1 MDIDSLQKI
10 VRYIVDIVLVACLA
24 ITTSFFLARQVRNN
38 GYSMTPTINDK
49 SLVLVNQFYG
59 KILPLKKNDIIVFY
73 QNGVVNIKRVYGV
86 PNDRVSIRNGNFYI
100 NDIRQN
106 DEFVKNSLST
116 NMEQEVHLDIDEY
129 YVLGD
134 NLDSSKDSRYQDV
147 GNIKRSDIIGKVWRI
162 MN

>member
-59 KILPLKKNDIIVFY
+59 KILPLKKNDII
-73 QNGVVNIKRVYGV
+73 
-86 PNDRVSIRNGNFYI
+86 
-100 NDIRQN
+100 
-106 DEFVKNSLST
+106 
-116 NMEQEVHLDIDEY
+116 
-129 YVLGD
+129 
-134 NLDSSKDSRYQDV
+134 
-147 GNIKRSDIIGKVWRI
+147 GKVWRI

>member
-10 VRYIVDIVLVACLA
+10 VRYIVDIVLVVCLS

-73 QNGVVNIKRVYGV
+73 QNGVINIKRVYGV

-106 DEFVKNSLST
+106 DEFIKNSLST
-116 NMEQEVHLDIDEY
+116 NMEQDVHLDIDEY

-147 GNIKRSDIIGKVWRI
+147 GNIKTSDIIGKVWRI

>member
-24 ITTSFFLARQVRNN
+24 ITTSFLLARQVRNN

-73 QNGVVNIKRVYGV
+73 QNGVINIKRVYGV

-106 DEFVKNSLST
+106 DEFIKNSLST
-116 NMEQEVHLDIDEY
+116 NMEQDVHLNVDEY

-147 GNIKRSDIIGKVWRI
+147 GNIKTSDIIGKVWRI

>member
-1 MDIDSLQKI
+1 
-10 VRYIVDIVLVACLA
+10 
-24 ITTSFFLARQVRNN
+24 
-38 GYSMTPTINDK
+38 MTPTINDK

-73 QNGVVNIKRVYGV
+73 QNGVITMKRVYGV
-86 PNDRVSIRNGNFYI
+86 PNDRISIRNGNFYI

-106 DEFVKNSLST
+106 DEFIKNSLST
-116 NMEQEVHLDIDEY
+116 NMEQDVHLGEDEY

-147 GNIKRSDIIGKVWRI
+147 GNIKRNNIIGKVWRI